1 MLNLDIRDLEFW
13 MREAKKK
20 LLKEHLLR
28 TRAARV
34 AMAKDK
40 DYRNYMSEIQQQIRE
55 TDIDAEE
62 LIKENWETLK
72 YIRKG

>member
-1 MLNLDIRDLEFW
+1 
-13 MREAKKK
+13 
-20 LLKEHLLR
+20 
-28 TRAARV
+28 
-34 AMAKDK
+34 MAKDK

>member
-1 MLNLDIRDLEFW
+1 
-13 MREAKKK
+13 
-20 LLKEHLLR
+20 
-28 TRAARV
+28 V